1 MKTVSALAALI
12 GLGISSTAFAQ
23 LSTLPANSS
32 ADGVTPV
39 SESASGNSGA
49 SHWDDPT
56 KIKAYNYQ
64 EPTNGY
70 VPLAGSWSSSA
81 PSGLSS
87 GWSSIQTNGGTFRG
101 IYVGETAGWQNDF
114 GYTYDKSP
122 VTDSA
127 ESFTLWNNIRGDS
140 GQPGSPNFGDSFDIN
155 FLANDPFATNF
166 DLWLNAVG
174 NEGSDGGVDTVLHP
188 SNSMPVQDHVKWLA
202 TPFELNTWVAAD
214 GKYEDV
220 KTYLFSIED
229 WNLNGKGD
237 DNDYSD
243 FIMAVQ
249 LFGPNGTP
257 LGGTPVPEAS
267 TYGLVGA
274 AGLLGLA
281 ALRRRKTAKA

>member
-1 MKTVSALAALI
+1 MKTVSALTALI
-12 GLGISSTAFAQ
+12 GLSIASTAFAQ
-23 LSTLPANSS
+23 LTTLPADSS
-32 ADGVTPV
+32 ADGITPTPEGV
-39 SESASGNSGA
+39 NSGA

-56 KIKAYNYQ
+56 KIKQYNYQ

-81 PSGLSS
+81 PSGLTSA
-87 GWSSIQTNGGTFRG
+87 WSSVQNDGGTFRG

-127 ESFTLWNNIRGDS
+127 NSFTLWTNIRGDS
-140 GQPGSPNFGDSFDIN
+140 GQPGSPTFGDTVDIN
-155 FLANDPFATNF
+155 FLPHDPLAANF

-174 NEGSDGGVDTVLHP
+174 NEGSNGGVDTVLNP
-188 SNSMPVQDHVKWLA
+188 SNSVPNQDHVKWL
-202 TPFELNTWVAAD
+202 TSPIMLNTWVDATSS
-214 GKYEDV
+214 YQDV
-220 KTYLFSIED
+220 KTYLVTIED

-237 DNDYSD
+237 DNDFSD
-243 FIMAVQ
+243 FIFAVQ
-249 LFGPNGTP
+249 LYGPNGTP
-257 LGGTPVPEAS
+257 IGNTPVPEAS

-281 ALRRRKTAKA
+281 ALRRRKAAKA